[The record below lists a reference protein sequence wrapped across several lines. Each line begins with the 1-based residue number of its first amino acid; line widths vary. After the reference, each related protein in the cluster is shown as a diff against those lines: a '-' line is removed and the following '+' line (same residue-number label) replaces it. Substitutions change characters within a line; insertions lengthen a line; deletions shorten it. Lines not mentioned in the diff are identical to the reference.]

1 MMPIYT
7 NLERI
12 RTGGGGGSVPSRPRT
27 DVQTTGTNS
36 IARQTKVVDEFGDP
50 LPKAHV
56 YFSQNNGTTTNA
68 NGTAFLTGKP
78 AQTVTVSYVGM
89 GSKQFSLESLPP
101 KITLIMQANQ
111 MDEVV
116 ITSKQKNKTPKYLWP
131 ALGGVAALLI
141 LMSVGSEPKK
151 VTL

>member
-7 NLERI
+7 DLERI
-12 RTGGGGGSVPSRPRT
+12 SSGGGSVPSQPRT
-27 DVQTTGTNS
+27 DVQITGTNS
-36 IARQTKVVDEFGDP
+36 ITRQTKVVDEFGNP
-50 LPKAHV
+50 LEKAHV

-68 NGTAFLTGKP
+68 NGTAFITGAP
-78 AQTVTVSYVGM
+78 SQTVTVSYVGM
-89 GSKQFSLESLPP
+89 GTKQFSLEHLPP

-116 ITSKQKNKTPKYLWP
+116 VTSKKETPKYLWP
-131 ALGGVAALLI
+131 AIGGVAALLI
-141 LMSVGSEPKK
+141 LMSIGSENEPKK